1 MSIQEIA
8 LTGALVLL
16 GLALLLIALFGLKN
30 VFSGKHEVTKIL
42 VVLSPFVVFG
52 ITFGVTGQT
61 TESALTTLLVLIGA
75 MVLMIFFGGVR
86 SSFKF

>member
-1 MSIQEIA
+1 M
-8 LTGALVLL
+8 
-16 GLALLLIALFGLKN
+16 GLALLLIVIFGIKN
-30 VFSGKHEVTKIL
+30 VVSGKHELTKIL
-42 VVLSPFVVFG
+42 VVMSPFVVFG